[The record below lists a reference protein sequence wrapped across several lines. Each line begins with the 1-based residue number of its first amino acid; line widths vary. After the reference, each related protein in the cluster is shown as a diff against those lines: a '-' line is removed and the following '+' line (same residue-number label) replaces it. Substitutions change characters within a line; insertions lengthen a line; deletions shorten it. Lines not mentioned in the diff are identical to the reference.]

1 MVVLIPPDTKC
12 VPVTSTHEARLLLGR
27 KCRLASNFVDRL
39 LIVSGFD
46 IRESGFVRPSL
57 THSSLVSHQPQT
69 QPQCRSLSVSPTC
82 VIVKVICAIVDGR
95 VGLAFETS
103 IILGPSQKVS

>member
-27 KCRLASNFVDRL
+27 KCRLASNFFDRL

-57 THSSLVSHQPQT
+57 THSSLVSQT
-69 QPQCRSLSVSPTC
+69 ESTTTTTTVQVTLSITYLCDSESDLC
-82 VIVKVICAIVDGR
+82 Y
-95 VGLAFETS
+95 S
-103 IILGPSQKVS
+103 